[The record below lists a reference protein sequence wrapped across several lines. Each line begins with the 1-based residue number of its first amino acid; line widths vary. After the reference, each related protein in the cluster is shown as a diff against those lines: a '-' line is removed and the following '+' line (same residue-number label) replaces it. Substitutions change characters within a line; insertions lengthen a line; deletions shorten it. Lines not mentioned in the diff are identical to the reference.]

1 MEKSPLIY
9 ADFMKCDDKNRLVL
23 VCCGTFNDLAE
34 HAITLREGMKLVF
47 YSDDADDNG
56 NQDDLLVEGIVE
68 LDLEKERWTAK
79 INWDEIKN
87 ISRLTATE
95 KERLKI

>member
-1 MEKSPLIY
+1 
-9 ADFMKCDDKNRLVL
+9 
-23 VCCGTFNDLAE
+23 
-34 HAITLREGMKLVF
+34 MKLVF